1 MLTIEEL
8 AKSLN
13 NSFLYSELYPSDI
26 VPSKICVRVLGKL
39 FKYELHPDDNME
51 NVTIFVCNKDARG
64 KFIVSM
70 SKPLGDDIQKLA
82 MEIIKYEM

>member
-13 NSFLYSELYPSDI
+13 NSFLYSELYTSDI
-26 VPSKICVRVLGKL
+26 VPGKSYVRVLGKL
-39 FKYELHPDDNME
+39 FKYELYPDNNMK

-64 KFIVSM
+64 KFIISM
-70 SKPLGDDIQKLA
+70 SRPLGDDIQKLA
-82 MEIIKYEM
+82 MEIIKYEV